1 MTSQVKP
8 VFLLDCDN
16 TLFDNDRL
24 HNDLQAELD
33 SIFGTAGRDRYWQIF
48 EALRTEL
55 GYADYLGAVQRLRFE
70 VANDMGV
77 LRLSAFLLDYPFAAR
92 LYPAALEVVA
102 HLDAWGSTVL
112 LTDGDVVFQPRKLK
126 RSGLWQAV
134 GGRVL
139 IYVHKE
145 TMLNDIEQRHPAP
158 HYVLVDDKP
167 RILAAMKRAWKDRLT
182 TIFPRQGH
190 YANDRHAPDALD
202 ATPAP
207 DLTIARIGDLLH
219 YGLPAL
225 QDAARAGPARAAP
238 AKGESCGGRDHA

>member
-33 SIFGTAGRDRYWQIF
+33 YIFGTAGRDRYWQIF

-70 VANDMGV
+70 DANDMGV

-134 GGRVL
+134 GGR
-139 IYVHKE
+139 
-145 TMLNDIEQRHPAP
+145 
-158 HYVLVDDKP
+158 
-167 RILAAMKRAWKDRLT
+167 
-182 TIFPRQGH
+182 
-190 YANDRHAPDALD
+190 
-202 ATPAP
+202 
-207 DLTIARIGDLLH
+207 
-219 YGLPAL
+219 
-225 QDAARAGPARAAP
+225 
-238 AKGESCGGRDHA
+238 S

>member
-1 MTSQVKP
+1 MTNEAKP

-24 HNDLQAELD
+24 QADLEAELD
-33 SIFGTAGRDRYWQIF
+33 HVLGIAGRIRYWQIF
-48 EALRTEL
+48 ESLRTEL

-77 LRLSAFLLDYPFAAR
+77 LQLSAFLLDYPFAAR
-92 LYPAALEVVA
+92 LYPAAMDVIEYLG
-102 HLDAWGSTVL
+102 AWGNTVL
-112 LTDGDVVFQPRKLK
+112 LTDGDVVLQPHKLK

-139 IYVHKE
+139 VYVHKE
-145 TMLNDIEQRHPAP
+145 TKLHDIEQRHPAQ

-167 RILAAMKRAWKDRLT
+167 RILATMKREWRDRVVT
-182 TIFPRQGH
+182 VFPRQGH
-190 YANDRHAPDALD
+190 YANDRHALDARN

-207 DLTIARIGDLLH
+207 DLTIERIGDLLH

-225 QDAARAGPARAAP
+225 RDAARAADARAAS
-238 AKGESCGGRDHA
+238 AQGKSCGVHRHA